1 MLSQSLDGDQAVLQ
15 RIRKY
20 VKAIHVSG
28 LSKSGCQSR
37 WAAPGCHGHVLPPG
51 AIRGWWPLGTRVL
64 AVCWGAESW
73 VKKGVKM

>member
-28 LSKSGCQSR
+28 LSKSGFERC
-37 WAAPGCHGHVLPPG
+37 WASPGCHGHILPQCHPRVAALGDAWNVLG
-51 AIRGWWPLGTRVL
+51 CRKL
-64 AVCWGAESW
+64 AE
-73 VKKGVKM
+73 KGVKM